1 MTGINAGE
9 TLGTDGVAVR
19 FGGLAALQDLSVKL
33 ARGELLGLIGP
44 NGAGKSTLINVL
56 SGFQQPSEGQVVL
69 AGRTITG
76 RRPHQISR
84 LGVARTFQAVRLFP
98 QLSVLENVAAGF
110 TGRPVRRR
118 AARIKARE
126 IIDWIGLGD
135 KADMLAGTLPYGDE
149 RRVGIARAL
158 ATTPEFLLLDEP
170 AAGTN
175 EAEIEGLM
183 KAIARIRDDFGC
195 GVLVVEH
202 NMGLIMQ
209 LCERVH
215 VIDHGRTIAIGTP
228 ASVQR
233 DPEVRRAYLGDEEE
247 I

>member
-1 MTGINAGE
+1 
-9 TLGTDGVAVR
+9 
-19 FGGLAALQDLSVKL
+19 
-33 ARGELLGLIGP
+33 
-44 NGAGKSTLINVL
+44 
-56 SGFQQPSEGQVVL
+56 
-69 AGRTITG
+69 
-76 RRPHQISR
+76 
-84 LGVARTFQAVRLFP
+84 
-98 QLSVLENVAAGF
+98 
-110 TGRPVRRR
+110 
-118 AARIKARE
+118 
-126 IIDWIGLGD
+126 
-135 KADMLAGTLPYGDE
+135 
-149 RRVGIARAL
+149 
-158 ATTPEFLLLDEP
+158 
-170 AAGTN
+170 
-175 EAEIEGLM
+175 M